1 MLLRDIHCHCRNL
14 NVIIYLKVRYMAFK
28 KIPSWAIVLLL
39 LIIIVAVA
47 LWLRVVLPY
56 NQVFVGDWVKMTG
69 VDAYYYMRL
78 VDNLM
83 AHFPQLTQFDPY
95 LQYPGG
101 AITGSSPDFFAY
113 FMGGIIWL
121 LSLGQAD
128 QHMVDVIAVYIPPVL
143 AVLTILSVFMIGML
157 LGSKWLG
164 LMSAGL
170 LAIMPGEFLNR
181 SLLGYTDHHIAE
193 VIFSTGIMLFV
204 FFAVRAGQGRRFEEM
219 AKGGWWGIGK
229 PLLFSILAG
238 CLMGV
243 YMLTWAGAL
252 MFALIVFVFIVVQ
265 AVIDHLTGRP
275 ADYLSVL
282 GAGLFGTALALSLA
296 WTWNTMT
303 IVSLAAGLLASLL
316 LPLLSRWMNGRDM
329 KPFYYPLVI
338 VGLAVMG
345 AVLLALVSPSTMQ
358 SVVGSLTSIF
368 IWPVGTTVM
377 EMQPLLI
384 QQGSFTF
391 AVAVGNYMLAFF
403 FSLICIV
410 VLFYQ
415 VIKKGQPDR
424 MLLLTWSVIVLL
436 SALSMRRFAYYFAV
450 NVALLTGYLCWI
462 PLGALIKKKE
472 SSSVAAV
479 PMKVSAKGKKRAAKL
494 ARQSRPTRRTSV
506 QGSVAVVIVLVLIA
520 LLVYYP
526 NLGPLPDGQKP
537 AVDLA
542 TRPLFAPS
550 NAWCEATDWLRTKT
564 PEPFGEAD
572 GYYSLLKPVN
582 EKGGFEYQADAYG
595 TLAWWDYGYWIARIG
610 HRAPAA
616 NPGMAPSTKSGT
628 GLLGLASFFT
638 AQDWPS
644 AARVINNWGTRYVVV
659 DNEIAAY
666 DSKFHA
672 LASLSNSDYSK
683 YYDIYIQKQG
693 DRYVPSMLFYPEY
706 YRTTVVR
713 LYSFDGKA
721 VMPERVNV
729 IAYREFPAQDGNK
742 YREITE
748 RREFTSYEAA
758 QQFIRENS
766 GKNYIIA
773 GEDPG
778 ESPVPLDELKGY
790 NLVYSSDRKV
800 STGTKSQPVIKI
812 FEYKKDVIPVT
823 GDWNGDKKTE
833 LGLWQSDGYF
843 VIDENGDGQL
853 VKIGPFGYSTDVP
866 LTGDWNGD
874 GRTEIGVWRPGDLC
888 FYLDKNGDGLWNPD
902 KGDTRIGPY
911 GFGYDDRPVTGDW
924 NGDGIDEIGIWH
936 HDFNSLDGYFYLDVN
951 GSGKLDSI
959 SKDVK
964 FGPFGRA
971 GDVPLAGD
979 WNGDGKDETAI
990 WEPAGRYFYLD
1001 MDRDGIWD
1009 AARGDLKL
1017 GPYGESYDTPVR
1029 GDWGGG
1035 NKDSVG
1041 VWDPYTRLF
1050 HLNTGG
1056 DGKWGDSPS
1065 NKAVGLLVGK

>member
-1 MLLRDIHCHCRNL
+1 
-14 NVIIYLKVRYMAFK
+14 MAFK

-83 AHFPQLTQFDPY
+83 RHFPQLTQFDPY

-101 AITGSSPDFFAY
+101 AVTGSSPDFFAY

-121 LSLGQAD
+121 LSLGKAD
-128 QHMVDVIAVYIPPVL
+128 QHTVDVIAVYIPPLL
-143 AVLTILSVFMIGML
+143 AVLTILAAFIIGIL

-193 VIFSTGIMLFV
+193 VMFSTGIMLFV
-204 FFAVRAGQGRRFEEM
+204 FLAVRAGQGRRFEDM
-219 AKGGWWGIGK
+219 ARGGWQGIGK

-238 CLMGV
+238 LLMGL

-265 AVIDHLTGRP
+265 AVIDHVTGRP
-275 ADYLSVL
+275 SDYLGIL
-282 GAGLFGTALALSLA
+282 GVGLFGVALALSLA
-296 WTWNTMT
+296 WIGNAMT
-303 IVSLAAGLLASLL
+303 VLALAAGLLISIL
-316 LPLLSRWMNGRDM
+316 LPLLSRWMNGREL

-338 VGLAVMG
+338 VGLAVLG
-345 AVLLALVSPSTMQ
+345 AVLLALVSPSILQ
-358 SVVGSLTSIF
+358 SVVGSLAFIF
-368 IWPVGTTVM
+368 VWPVGTTVM

-384 QQGSFTF
+384 QQGNFTF
-391 AVAVGNYMLAFF
+391 AVALGNYMLAFF
-403 FSLICIV
+403 FSLICMA

-415 VIKKGQPDR
+415 VIKKGQPDKT
-424 MLLLTWSVIVLL
+424 LLLTWSIIILL

-472 SSSVAAV
+472 ASTAAAAIIR
-479 PMKVSAKGKKRAAKL
+479 VSAKGKKRAAKQ
-494 ARQSRPTRRTSV
+494 ARQSRPARRTSM
-506 QGSVAVVIVLVLIA
+506 QGNVAVVMVLVFIA

-526 NLGPLPDGQKP
+526 NIGPLPDGQKP

-550 NAWCEATDWLRTKT
+550 NAWCEALDWLRTNT
-564 PEPFGEAD
+564 PEPFVKAD
-572 GYYSLLKPVN
+572 AYYGLFKPVSQQ
-582 EKGGFEYQADAYG
+582 GGFEYPAGSYG

-616 NPGMAPSTKSGT
+616 NPGNAPATKSGT
-628 GLLGLASFFT
+628 GLFGLASYFT

-644 AARVINNWGTRYVVV
+644 AARSISTWGTNYVIV

-666 DSKFHA
+666 DGKFHA
-672 LASLSNSDYSK
+672 LATLSNSDYSK
-683 YYDIYIQKQG
+683 YYDMFIKKQG
-693 DRYVPSMLFYPEY
+693 DQYVPSMLFYPEY
-706 YRTTVVR
+706 YRCTVVR
-713 LYSFDGKA
+713 LYNFDGKA
-721 VMPERVNV
+721 VTPGSVNV
-729 IAYREFPAQDGNK
+729 IAFREFMAQDGRK
-742 YREITE
+742 YKEIIE
-748 RREFTSYEAA
+748 NRKFTDYETA

-766 GKNYIIA
+766 GKNYFIA

-790 NLVYSSDRKV
+790 RLVYSSNQKI
-800 STGTKSQPVIKI
+800 SAGSKSQPVIKI
-812 FEYKKDVIPVT
+812 FEYKKDVIPLV
-823 GDWNGDKKTE
+823 GDWNGDKKAE
-833 LGLWQSDGYF
+833 VGLWQSDGYF
-843 VIDENGDGQL
+843 TIDKGGDNRT
-853 VKIGPFGYSTDVP
+853 VKMGPFGYPSDVP
-866 LTGDWNGD
+866 LAGDWNGD
-874 GRTEIGVWRPGDLC
+874 GRNEIGVWRPTDLY
-888 FYLDKNGDGLWNPD
+888 FYLDSSGDGLWNPD
-902 KGDTRIGPY
+902 KGDIRIGPY
-911 GFGYDDRPVTGDW
+911 GFGFDDRPVTGDW
-924 NGDGIDEIGIWH
+924 NGDGRDEVGVWH
-936 HDFNSLDGYFYLDVN
+936 HGFDSQDCYFYLDI
-951 GSGKLDSI
+951 SGAGEWDPGNHTIRS
-959 SKDVK
+959 
-964 FGPFGRA
+964 GPFGKI
-971 GDVPLAGD
+971 GDVPLSGD
-979 WNGDGKDETAI
+979 WNGDGRDETAI

-1001 MDRDGIWD
+1001 MDRDGTWD
-1009 AARGDLKL
+1009 AAKGDLKL
-1017 GPYGESYDTPVR
+1017 GPYGEDYDTPVR
-1029 GDWGGG
+1029 GNWDGG
-1035 NKDSVG
+1035 NKDLVG

-1056 DGKWGDSPS
+1056 DGKWGEDSS
-1065 NKAVGLLVGK
+1065 NIMLNAVGDQ